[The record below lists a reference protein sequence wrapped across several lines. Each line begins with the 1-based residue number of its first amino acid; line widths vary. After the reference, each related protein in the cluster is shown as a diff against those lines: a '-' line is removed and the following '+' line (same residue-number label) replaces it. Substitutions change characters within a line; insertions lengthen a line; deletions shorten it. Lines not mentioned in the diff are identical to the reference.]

1 MFIETKKTKIV
12 ATLGPSCDS
21 PEMIENLLKS
31 GVNVIRFNMK
41 HNIVAWHEERI
52 KRAVEIATK
61 LEKNIGI
68 LIDLQG
74 PELRLETRDH
84 QPVAIKINETLVVAP
99 DFSDPRTQLVLP
111 EPSVFEK
118 LNVNDQF
125 LIDDGFLEFIVVDK
139 TDHSLTLKA
148 KDDYVVQDHKGV
160 NLPGVHLDFNSL
172 IPADLEK
179 LDMATRVRVDFVAL
193 SFCRSASDIK
203 MLKEEIAKRN
213 LNVHIVAKIE
223 SQQALDNLPGIIDN
237 AEAVMVARGDLGI
250 EVPIEELA
258 SWQKKII
265 HLCRINHKPVIV
277 ATQML
282 QSMVDNPRPTRAEA
296 TDVSNAVWDGADAV
310 MLSGETATGKYPLK
324 AVEAMAK
331 IVAYNESL
339 ADMEDLIL
347 SHYDNTQ
354 AIVAAAV
361 QLSDHHENVTSLIAF
376 SATGLTPRVLASF
389 RPKLPVFAI
398 TQTDKAANILSLSY
412 GVSAFRY
419 EFANDEEFRLPQ
431 EVIDLLES
439 HQVIKKGSD
448 TIVIHGSHWHRP
460 GETNA
465 VALVRV

>member
-21 PEMIENLLKS
+21 PEMIGNLLKA

-41 HNIVAWHEERI
+41 HNTVAWHEERI
-52 KRAVEIATK
+52 KTAIDMAAK

-84 QPVAIKINETLVVAP
+84 QPVSVKAGETVIVSQ
-99 DFSDPRTQLVLP
+99 DFSNPKTQIVLP
-111 EPSVFEK
+111 EPSVFER
-118 LNVNDQF
+118 LNVNHQF
-125 LIDDGFLEFIVVDK
+125 LIDDGFLEFVVIEK
-139 TDHSLTLKA
+139 SDHTLTIKA
-148 KDDYVVQDHKGV
+148 NDDYVITDHKGV
-160 NLPGVHLDFNSL
+160 NLPGIHLDFNSL

-193 SFCRSASDIK
+193 SFCRSADDIR
-203 MLKEEIAKRN
+203 MLKDEITKRN
-213 LNVHIVAKIE
+213 LDVQVVAKIE
-223 SQQALDNLPGIIDN
+223 SQQALDNLSEIVDS

-258 SWQKKII
+258 SWQKNII
-265 HLCRINHKPVIV
+265 HHCRINHKPVIV

-331 IVAYNESL
+331 IVSYNEPL
-339 ADMEDLIL
+339 ADIEDLIL
-347 SHYDNTQ
+347 THYDNTQ

-361 QLSDHHENVTSLIAF
+361 QLAEHHENVTSLIAF
-376 SATGLTPRVLASF
+376 SASGLTPRVLASF
-389 RPKLPVFAI
+389 RPRLPIFAI

-419 EFANDEEFRLPQ
+419 EFPDGGEFKVPQ
-431 EVIDLLES
+431 EIIDLLES